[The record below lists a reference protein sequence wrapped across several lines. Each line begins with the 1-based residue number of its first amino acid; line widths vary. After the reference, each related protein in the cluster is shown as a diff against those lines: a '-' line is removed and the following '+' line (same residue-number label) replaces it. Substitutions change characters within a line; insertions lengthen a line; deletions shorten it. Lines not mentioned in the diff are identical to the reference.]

1 MAASD
6 SRRMH
11 VRSLSSHC
19 RCSGTHTHTHHTPH
33 TTHHTCLTTRQSPGT
48 HCTGHCLLGLIQ
60 SYCDSIHQNAWVAAW
75 VQEFPEPTPPA
86 TRGFGAIHP
95 PNPRVFGVSF
105 SGRAGRRSSEG
116 QREGSTCH
124 DGPPEMGSTWYS
136 CSGLKPEGAT
146 RRREGEKDEG
156 RERKHA
162 LSETWASRE
171 PYQLHRRR
179 LGPSRGPRSRRG

>member
-1 MAASD
+1 M
-6 SRRMH
+6 RGW
-11 VRSLSSHC
+11 L
-19 RCSGTHTHTHHTPH
+19 
-33 TTHHTCLTTRQSPGT
+33 
-48 HCTGHCLLGLIQ
+48 
-60 SYCDSIHQNAWVAAW
+60 
-75 VQEFPEPTPPA
+75 
-86 TRGFGAIHP
+86 RGFRSSL
-95 PNPRVFGVSF
+95 NPRPPQPVGSEPSILRTHAFLEFHFQGVL
-105 SGRAGRRSSEG
+105 AGRRSSEG

>member
-1 MAASD
+1 MWCPSTLYPVLYLDQCSHRKRGAWRRLIAAACTSAH
-6 SRRMH
+6 SARIAAAQAH
-11 VRSLSSHC
+11 
-19 RCSGTHTHTHHTPH
+19 THTHTTHHTPH

-105 SGRAGRRSSEG
+105 SGRACWQTVLGGTEGGVHLPRRAA
-116 QREGSTCH
+116 R
-124 DGPPEMGSTWYS
+124 DGVH
-136 CSGLKPEGAT
+136 LV
-146 RRREGEKDEG
+146 
-156 RERKHA
+156 
-162 LSETWASRE
+162 
-171 PYQLHRRR
+171 QLLRTEA
-179 LGPSRGPRSRRG
+179 